1 MTTKKIPE
9 MKVEASPALSPAAPA
24 AEVVRKI
31 AGVEKGYQEEL
42 NRGFGRLSE
51 GEFKG
56 LRRQLPVTRQKVEWE
71 KIGGYRVSFSS
82 HVYTS
87 IGYGE

>member
-1 MTTKKIPE
+1 
-9 MKVEASPALSPAAPA
+9 MKLEAGAASASASSVAAA
-24 AEVVRKI
+24 AEVVRRI
-31 AGVEKGYQEEL
+31 AGVERAYQEEL

-71 KIGGYRVSFSS
+71 KIGGYRVSFYCSFFFCLGLPK
-82 HVYTS
+82 T
-87 IGYGE
+87 GGN